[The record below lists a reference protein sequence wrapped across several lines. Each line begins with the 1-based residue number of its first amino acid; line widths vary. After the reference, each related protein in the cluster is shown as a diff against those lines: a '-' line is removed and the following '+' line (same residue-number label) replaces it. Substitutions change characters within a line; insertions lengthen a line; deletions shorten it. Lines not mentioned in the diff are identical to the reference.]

1 MADIDKEFVC
11 TYRHRGHEYGIN
23 VHAADYQD
31 ASAHLRAIGTT
42 GSVDGVLV
50 MSVSLPSGAGIWRRL
65 QVAVGVLL
73 GRYGR

>member
-1 MADIDKEFVC
+1 MAEAAKEFVC
-11 TYRHRGHEYGIN
+11 TYRHRGLEYGVN
-23 VHAADYQD
+23 VHATDYQD

-73 GRYGR
+73 GRYSR